1 MEYYLIH
8 KNQKDGQLLI
18 GTDNSFG
25 VFWTDQGF
33 SALINLIQNKSEYLD
48 SIEIR
53 NSKNEIITIPN
64 FLDIVGKLEL
74 RINT

>member
-74 RINT
+74 RVNT

>member
-53 NSKNEIITIPN
+53 NSSNEIITIPN
-64 FLDIVGKLEL
+64 FLDIIGKLKV
-74 RINT
+74 RVNT

>member
-8 KNQKDGQLLI
+8 KQQKDGQLLI

-33 SALINLIQNKSEYLD
+33 SALTNLIQNKSEYLD

-53 NSKNEIITIPN
+53 NSNNDIITIPN
-64 FLDIVGKLEL
+64 FLDIIVKLKV
-74 RINT
+74 RVNT

>member
-33 SALINLIQNKSEYLD
+33 SALLNLIQNKTEYLET
-48 SIEIR
+48 IEIR
-53 NSKNEIITIPN
+53 NSKNEVISIPN
-64 FLDIVGKLEL
+64 FLDIIAKLKL
-74 RINT
+74 RVNT

>member
-1 MEYYLIH
+1 VEYYLIH
-8 KNQKDGQLLI
+8 KKQTDGQLLI

-33 SALINLIQNKSEYLD
+33 SALINLIQNKSEYLE

-64 FLDIVGKLEL
+64 FLDIIGKLKV
-74 RINT
+74 RVNT

>member
-48 SIEIR
+48 SIDIR